1 MSFAKQWC
9 NSKRR
14 NKLNTYVVSGVEESK
29 TNVDGQY
36 VTATT
41 DPRILRLAAVETRS
55 VVQRQLGHIPAQ
67 IGGKKEGEED
77 REEYEREAQMPQT
90 QRQREGEKHSSP
102 WKDMEGDEE
111 NQKTGNVVGSNVGQK
126 IHHKKEKNLE
136 EAKLPKHVGG
146 ILVKFILV
154 F

>member
-1 MSFAKQWC
+1 
-9 NSKRR
+9 
-14 NKLNTYVVSGVEESK
+14 
-29 TNVDGQY
+29 
-36 VTATT
+36 
-41 DPRILRLAAVETRS
+41 
-55 VVQRQLGHIPAQ
+55 
-67 IGGKKEGEED
+67 
-77 REEYEREAQMPQT
+77 MPQT

-102 WKDMEGDEE
+102 WKDMEGESIAHEE

-126 IHHKKEKNLE
+126 IHHKKEENLE